1 MPKISINEDNCI
13 ELTEVYLPLIL
24 KTNDGE
30 KMIIT
35 MRDSG
40 FEFTYEGR
48 LFHAKNGVLTIILT
62 PEAQPQH
69 ECILEQKK
77 PKTEQKTGNL
87 AEQTSIEE
95 IVERYGVHH
104 FELLDNKN
112 NTIAEF
118 EKMDNGNY
126 RIRYC
131 RSEKEL
137 YQSLGSVINIIREE
151 MKNGCSLQRINGRL

>member
-48 LFHAKNGVLTIILT
+48 LFHAKNGVLTIIL
-62 PEAQPQH
+62 
-69 ECILEQKK
+69 LLKRNLNMNVYWNKKSQKQNRK
-77 PKTEQKTGNL
+77 P
-87 AEQTSIEE
+87 
-95 IVERYGVHH
+95 
-104 FELLDNKN
+104 
-112 NTIAEF
+112 
-118 EKMDNGNY
+118 
-126 RIRYC
+126 
-131 RSEKEL
+131 
-137 YQSLGSVINIIREE
+137 VI
-151 MKNGCSLQRINGRL
+151 